1 MTDNKNSKVAQ
12 KKKVTT
18 HKPKLAHK
26 LARYVRATPVHL
38 RTGANLPSVSH
49 FTLGGAPKAQLSNR
63 GNTWYPSDDVKEHF
77 KRKRNIPRARAQ
89 SKTFTAGKVLILLAG
104 KFRGK
109 RVVFLKQLTS
119 GLLLVTGPHKL
130 NGVPL
135 RRVNPAYV
143 IATSASVP
151 LDGVN
156 VANVDDAYF
165 RREAPKG
172 KVSEENFKGG
182 KRDFTE
188 EQKKANEQR
197 QTQNRAT
204 QKTVDAALLANVK
217 KTELLGK
224 YLSARFTLYNNTRPH
239 ELKF

>member
-1 MTDNKNSKVAQ
+1 MTDNKNTKQVQ
-12 KKKVTT
+12 KKKATT

-26 LARYVRATPVHL
+26 LARYVRANPVHL
-38 RTGANLPSVSH
+38 RSGANLPSITH
-49 FTLGGAPKAQLSNR
+49 LALGGAPTSQVSNK
-63 GNTWYPSDDVKEHF
+63 GNTWYPADDTKEHF
-77 KRKRNIPRARAQ
+77 RRKRNIPRSAPQ

-109 RVVFLKQLTS
+109 RVVFLKQLAS
-119 GLLLVTGPHKL
+119 GLLLVTGPHKV

-143 IATSASVP
+143 IATSVTVP

-172 KVSEENFKGG
+172 KVSEENFKNG
-182 KRDFTE
+182 KREFTA
-188 EQKKANEQR
+188 EQKTANEQR
-197 QTQNRAT
+197 QTQNKAT
-204 QKTVDAALLANVK
+204 QKTVDTALLANIK